1 MSWFVRCAVLC
12 LVALVTHTT
21 FAAELQG
28 MRTWTQ
34 GGTTRVVFDL
44 SRDVP
49 YRVFT
54 LEKPDRL
61 VVDFDNTRVQTN
73 VSGMAPH
80 EALFR
85 SVRWAPR
92 DGRHLR
98 LVIDLAQ
105 PIAYSQFPLGP
116 AAGRKGSRVVVDLQ
130 RAGPAARQLTDHHQA
145 TKRDLINDIVQQ
157 QAANAKRQA
166 ETPAA
171 PEVEA
176 QQAANARVGRGRNV
190 IVVIDPGHGGKDP
203 GASGSGGVHEKDVVL
218 AIARRIKATLDA
230 VPGFQVVL
238 TRNRDVFLPLRDR
251 SAFARRH
258 HADLFVSIHADAARS
273 KAPRGSSVFA
283 LSQHGATSETARWL
297 AQSENSA
304 DLMGGAGGDL
314 NLEDKDEMLRGV
326 LLDLSMTATVN
337 ASLSAGNDVIKQI
350 GSVNP
355 LHKGHVE
362 QAGFVVLKSP
372 DIPSLLVETGFIT
385 TPAEA
390 RLLQTSTHQQ
400 KLASAISNGIQL
412 YFRRHPPPGTAL
424 ASNLASS
431 RTATR
436 AVAPVLAPAP
446 AARTAINPP
455 VQGVGGRH
463 RVSAGETLSSI
474 ATAYGT
480 NIATL
485 KRLNALKRDQ
495 VNVGQV
501 LKLP

>member
-1 MSWFVRCAVLC
+1 M
-12 LVALVTHTT
+12 LVTYPAL
-21 FAAELQG
+21 AAELQG

-34 GGTTRVVFDL
+34 EGATRVVFDL
-44 SRDVP
+44 SHDVP

-61 VVDFDNTRVQTN
+61 VVDFEGTQLKASL
-73 VSGMAPH
+73 SGTAQR

-85 SVRWAPR
+85 SVRWAQR

-105 PIAYSQFPLGP
+105 PVVYSQFPMAS

-130 RAGPAARQLTDHHQA
+130 RAGSAARQLASDHPVA
-145 TKRDLINDIVQQ
+145 KKDPINDIVQQ
-157 QAANAKRQA
+157 QAANARRQA
-166 ETPAA
+166 EIPIA
-171 PEVEA
+171 PDVAA
-176 QQAANARVGRGRNV
+176 QQAANARIGKGRNI

-203 GASGSGGVHEKDVVL
+203 GAGGRGGVHEKDVVL
-218 AIARRIKATLDA
+218 AIARRLKATLDA
-230 VPGFQVVL
+230 TPGFQAVL
-238 TRNRDVFLPLRDR
+238 TRNSDVFLPLRDR

-273 KAPRGSSVFA
+273 TTPRGSSVFA

-304 DLMGGAGGDL
+304 DLIGGVGGDL
-314 NLEDKDEMLRGV
+314 SLEDKDEMLRGV

-337 ASLSAGNDVIKQI
+337 ASLSVGNDVIKQI
-350 GSVNP
+350 GSFNQ
-355 LHKGHVE
+355 LHKGSVE

-390 RLLQTSTHQQ
+390 RLLQTPAHQQ
-400 KLASAISNGIQL
+400 KLASAISSGLQR
-412 YFRRHPPPGTAL
+412 YFRRHPPPGTT
-424 ASNLASS
+424 LASS
-431 RTATR
+431 ASREGSVVSST
-436 AVAPVLAPAP
+436 VNQVPA
-446 AARTAINPP
+446 RGS
-455 VQGVGGRH
+455 VGRVGGRH

-474 ATAYGT
+474 AAAYGT
-480 NIATL
+480 DTATL
-485 KRLNALKRDQ
+485 KRLNVLKRDQ

>member
-1 MSWFVRCAVLC
+1 MRRVTCYLWLC
-12 LVALVTHTT
+12 LLMLLSHAAV
-21 FAAELQG
+21 AAELQG
-28 MRTWTQ
+28 MRTWTEK
-34 GGTTRVVFDL
+34 GTTRVVFDL
-44 SRDVP
+44 SKDVS

-61 VVDFDNTRVQTN
+61 VVDFDNTQFKANLT
-73 VSGMAPH
+73 GMAQREP
-80 EALFR
+80 LFR
-85 SVRWAPR
+85 SVRWAIR
-92 DGRHLR
+92 DGYHLR

-105 PIAYSQFPLGP
+105 PVIYSQFPMGP
-116 AAGRKGSRVVVDLQ
+116 AAGRAGTRVVVDLQ
-130 RAGPAARQLTDHHQA
+130 RAGNAARTLADDHPAPKH
-145 TKRDLINDIVQQ
+145 DPINDIVQQ
-157 QAANAKRQA
+157 QAANARRQA

-171 PEVEA
+171 PDIAA
-176 QQAANARVGRGRNV
+176 QQADNARVGKGRNI

-203 GASGSGGVHEKDVVL
+203 GASGIGGVHEKDVVL
-218 AIARRIKATLDA
+218 AIARRVKANLDA
-230 VPGFQVVL
+230 TPGFQAVL
-238 TRNRDVFLPLRDR
+238 TRNSDVFIPLRDR

-273 KAPRGSSVFA
+273 TSPRGSSVFA

-304 DLMGGAGGDL
+304 DLIGGIGGDL
-314 NLEDKDEMLRGV
+314 SLDDKDEMLRGV

-350 GSVNP
+350 GSFNR
-355 LHKGHVE
+355 LHKGSVE

-390 RLLQTSTHQQ
+390 HLLQTPEHQQ
-400 KLASAISNGIQL
+400 KLALAIANGIQR
-412 YFRRHPPPGTAL
+412 YFRRHPPPGT
-424 ASNLASS
+424 
-431 RTATR
+431 
-436 AVAPVLAPAP
+436 VLAPSVPWSVVQAP
-446 AARTAINPP
+446 VAATSAAAKN
-455 VQGVGGRH
+455 VGGRH

-474 ATAYGT
+474 AAAYGT

>member
-1 MSWFVRCAVLC
+1 M
-12 LVALVTHTT
+12 LVMVARSTW
-21 FAAELQG
+21 AAELHG

-34 GGTTRVVFDL
+34 EGTTRVVFDL
-44 SRDVP
+44 SHDVS

-61 VVDFDNTRVQTN
+61 VVDFDNTRLN
-73 VSGMAPH
+73 ASLSGMAQR

-85 SVRWAPR
+85 SVRWATR
-92 DGRHLR
+92 DGHHLR

-105 PIAYSQFPLGP
+105 PVVYSQFPMGP

-130 RAGPAARQLTDHHQA
+130 RAGSAARQLASDHPVV
-145 TKRDLINDIVQQ
+145 KRDPINDIVQQ
-157 QAANAKRQA
+157 QAANARRQA

-171 PEVEA
+171 PDVA
-176 QQAANARVGRGRNV
+176 VQQVANARIGKGRNI

-203 GASGSGGVHEKDVVL
+203 GAGGSGGVHEKDVVL
-218 AIARRIKATLDA
+218 AIARRLKATLDA
-230 VPGFQVVL
+230 TPGFQAVL
-238 TRNRDVFLPLRDR
+238 TRNNDVFLPLRDR

-273 KAPRGSSVFA
+273 TTPRGSSVFA

-304 DLMGGAGGDL
+304 DLIGGVGGDL
-314 NLEDKDEMLRGV
+314 SLEDKDEMLRGV

-337 ASLSAGNDVIKQI
+337 ASLSVGNDVIKQI
-350 GSVNP
+350 GSFNR
-355 LHKGHVE
+355 LHKGSVE

-390 RLLQTSTHQQ
+390 RLLQTSAHQQ
-400 KLASAISNGIQL
+400 KLASAISTGIQR

-424 ASNLASS
+424 APSS
-431 RTATR
+431 TR
-436 AVAPVLAPAP
+436 DIAVAPVATKRTPATGSVK
-446 AARTAINPP
+446 R
-455 VQGVGGRH
+455 VGGRH

-474 ATAYGT
+474 AAAYGT
-480 NIATL
+480 DIATL

>member
-1 MSWFVRCAVLC
+1 MSQFVRCVVLC
-12 LVALVTHTT
+12 LVALVAQATC
-21 FAAELQG
+21 AAELQG

-34 GGTTRVVFDL
+34 DGTTRVVFDL

-61 VVDFDNTRVQTN
+61 VVDFDNTQVRAN
-73 VSGMAPH
+73 LSDMAQR

-105 PIAYSQFPLGP
+105 PVAYSQFPMRP
-116 AAGRKGSRVVVDLQ
+116 ASGRKGSRVVVDLQ
-130 RAGPAARQLTDHHQA
+130 RAGPAARQLADDHPV
-145 TKRDLINDIVQQ
+145 TKRDPINDIVQQ

-166 ETPAA
+166 ETPVA
-171 PEVEA
+171 PDVEV
-176 QQAANARVGRGRNV
+176 QQVANARVGKGRNI

-203 GASGSGGVHEKDVVL
+203 GAGGSGGVHEKDVVL
-218 AIARRIKATLDA
+218 AIARRLKTTLDA
-230 VPGFQVVL
+230 TPGFQAVL
-238 TRNRDVFLPLRDR
+238 TRDSDVFLPLRDR

-273 KAPRGSSVFA
+273 TTPRGSSVFA

-304 DLMGGAGGDL
+304 DLIGGVGGDL
-314 NLEDKDEMLRGV
+314 SLEDKDEMLRGV

-337 ASLSAGNDVIKQI
+337 ASLSVGSDVIKQI
-350 GSVNP
+350 GSFNP
-355 LHKGHVE
+355 LHKGSVE

-390 RLLQTSTHQQ
+390 RLLQTPTHQQ
-400 KLASAISNGIQL
+400 KLASAISSGIQL
-412 YFRRHPPPGTAL
+412 YFRRHPTPGTAL
-424 ASNLASS
+424 ASGGTAMRASAP
-431 RTATR
+431 TPVAR
-436 AVAPVLAPAP
+436 AP
-446 AARTAINPP
+446 INTH
-455 VQGVGGRH
+455 VQSVGGRH

-474 ATAYGT
+474 AAAYGT
-480 NIATL
+480 DIATL

>member
-1 MSWFVRCAVLC
+1 MRKGWGCLWLC
-12 LVALVTHTT
+12 LLMLVTCPAW
-21 FAAELQG
+21 AAELQG

-34 GGTTRVVFDL
+34 EGTTRVVFDL
-44 SRDVP
+44 SQDVP

-54 LEKPDRL
+54 LVKPDRL
-61 VVDFDNTRVQTN
+61 VVDFDNTQIKTN
-73 VSGMAPH
+73 LSTTAQQ

-85 SVRWAPR
+85 SVRWAAR
-92 DGRHLR
+92 DGHHLR
-98 LVIDLAQ
+98 LVVDLAQ
-105 PIAYSQFPLGP
+105 PVVYSQFPMGP
-116 AAGRKGSRVVVDLQ
+116 AAGRKGSRIVVDLQ
-130 RAGPAARQLTDHHQA
+130 RAGAAARQMADGHPMPKH
-145 TKRDLINDIVQQ
+145 DPINDIVQQ
-157 QAANAKRQA
+157 QAANARQQA

-171 PEVEA
+171 PDVA
-176 QQAANARVGRGRNV
+176 VQMAANARVGKGRNI

-203 GASGSGGVHEKDVVL
+203 GAKGYGGVHEKDVVL
-218 AIARRIKATLDA
+218 AIARRLKATLDA
-230 VPGFQVVL
+230 TPGFQAVL
-238 TRNRDVFLPLRDR
+238 TRSGDVFLPLRDR

-273 KAPRGSSVFA
+273 TTPRGSSVFA

-304 DLMGGAGGDL
+304 DLIGGAGGDL
-314 NLEDKDEMLRGV
+314 SLEDKDEMLRGV

-350 GSVNP
+350 GNFNP
-355 LHKGHVE
+355 LHKGSVE

-390 RLLQTSTHQQ
+390 RLLQTSVHQQ
-400 KLASAISNGIQL
+400 KLATAVSTGIQR

-424 ASNLASS
+424 AAGTPSAVTAPRASKPTPS
-431 RTATR
+431 
-436 AVAPVLAPAP
+436 LPAG
-446 AARTAINPP
+446 A
-455 VQGVGGRH
+455 VGGRH
-463 RVSAGETLSSI
+463 RVSTGETLSSI
-474 ATAYGT
+474 AAAYGT

-485 KRLNALKRDQ
+485 KQLNALKRDQ

>member
-1 MSWFVRCAVLC
+1 MSRVWHC
-12 LVALVTHTT
+12 LVLLLLAMVVRPVL
-21 FAAELQG
+21 AAELQG

-34 GGTTRVVFDL
+34 DGTTRVVFDL
-44 SRDVP
+44 SKDVP

-61 VVDFDNTRVQTN
+61 VVDFDSTQVKADLSNAAQRET
-73 VSGMAPH
+73 
-80 EALFR
+80 LFR
-85 SVRWAPR
+85 NVRWAVR
-92 DGRHLR
+92 DGHHLR

-105 PIAYSQFPLGP
+105 PVVYSQFPMGP
-116 AAGRKGSRVVVDLQ
+116 AAGRKGSRIVVDLQ
-130 RAGPAARQLTDHHQA
+130 RAGSAARQLADDHP
-145 TKRDLINDIVQQ
+145 TPKRDPINDIVQQ
-157 QAANAKRQA
+157 QAANARRQA

-171 PEVEA
+171 PDVVA
-176 QQAANARVGRGRNV
+176 QQTANARVGKGRNV

-203 GASGSGGVHEKDVVL
+203 GAGGVGGVHEKDVVL
-218 AIARRIKATLDA
+218 AIARRLKATLDA
-230 VPGFQVVL
+230 TPGFQAVL
-238 TRNRDVFLPLRDR
+238 TRDGDVFLPLRDR

-258 HADLFVSIHADAARS
+258 HADLFISIHADAARS
-273 KAPRGSSVFA
+273 TTPRGSSVFA

-304 DLMGGAGGDL
+304 DLIGGVGGDL
-314 NLEDKDEMLRGV
+314 SLEDKDEMLRGV

-337 ASLSAGNDVIKQI
+337 ASLSVGNDVIKQI
-350 GSVNP
+350 GSFNP
-355 LHKGHVE
+355 LHKGSVE

-390 RLLQTSTHQQ
+390 RLLQTPAHQQ
-400 KLASAISNGIQL
+400 KLATAISTGIQR

-424 ASNLASS
+424 APS
-431 RTATR
+431 ATR
-436 AVAPVLAPAP
+436 ATPAASTAARAPAP
-446 AARTAINPP
+446 SNTNVR
-455 VQGVGGRH
+455 GVGGRH

-474 ATAYGT
+474 AAAYGT
-480 NIATL
+480 DIATL